1 MTELLDQS
9 LASIVTGHHQSAA
22 VFEKYDLDFC
32 CKGKRSLQEACREK
46 KINPAAVLQD
56 LEKVMEQTD
65 AGRLHFSELSLSQL
79 ISYIESTHHEYVR
92 RQLPLIHGYLEKV
105 ASKHGERHPEL
116 HPILENFSAI
126 REEMELHMQK
136 EEKVLFPRI
145 REIENLSSW
154 NQPLSLSST
163 FISAPVAMMEQE
175 HEHAGALMAEI
186 RSLSNEY
193 NAPADACTT
202 YKLSFASLQAFE
214 EDLHRHVHLE
224 NYLLFPAALQLIRS
238 RIPELE

>member
-1 MTELLDQS
+1 M
-9 LASIVTGHHQSAA
+9 ASIVTGNHQSAA

-32 CKGKRSLQEACREK
+32 CKGKRSLQDACRDK
-46 KINPAAVLQD
+46 KINPAAVLMD
-56 LEKVMEQTD
+56 LEKIMQLSDTGSQHMAEKS
-65 AGRLHFSELSLSQL
+65 LSELT
-79 ISYIESTHHEYVR
+79 SYIVSTHHEYVR
-92 RQLPLIHGYLEKV
+92 RQLPLIHGYLDKV

-116 HPILENFSAI
+116 YPILENFSAI

-145 REIENLSSW
+145 REIENLSNW

-163 FISAPVAMMEQE
+163 FISAPVSMMEQE

-186 RSLSNEY
+186 RTLSNDY
-193 NAPADACTT
+193 NAPGDACTT

>member
-9 LASIVTGHHQSAA
+9 LASIVTRNHQSAA

-32 CKGKRSLQEACREK
+32 CRGKRSLQEACREK
-46 KINPAAVLQD
+46 KVNPASVLLD
-56 LEKVMEQTD
+56 LEKITEHADNAATQFSD
-65 AGRLHFSELSLSQL
+65 LSLSELSG
-79 ISYIESTHHEYVR
+79 YIESTHHEYVR
-92 RQLPLIHGYLEKV
+92 RQLPLIHGYLQKV

-116 HPILENFSAI
+116 MQILENFTAI
-126 REEMELHMQK
+126 REEMELHMMK

-145 REIENLSSW
+145 REIENLSSR
-154 NQPLSLSST
+154 NTPLSLSST

-175 HEHAGALMAEI
+175 HEHAGELMADI
-186 RSLSNEY
+186 RNLTNEY

-214 EDLHRHVHLE
+214 EDLHRHIHLE
-224 NYLLFPAALQLIRS
+224 NNLLFPAAIRLIRET
-238 RIPELE
+238 IPANE